1 MPKMYGEKFAYP
13 KSGTQPKNSNKL
25 NPPSNGPANIPGGV
39 NDNIYLPEVS
49 RVANTGI
56 YLQQNPRVSGGGDDI
71 YMPDNKAL

>member
-13 KSGTQPKNSNKL
+13 KSGTQVKNTNKL

-39 NDNIYLPEVS
+39 NDNIYLPEVAN
-49 RVANTGI
+49 VAETGTS
-56 YLQQNPRVSGGGDDI
+56 LKQNPRVPGGVNDI

>member
-25 NPPSNGPANIPGGV
+25 NSPSNGPANIPGGV
-39 NDNIYLPEVS
+39 NDIYLPRVP

-56 YLQQNPRVSGGGDDI
+56 YLKQNPRVSGGVNDVR
-71 YMPDNKAL
+71 MPDNKAL

>member
-13 KSGTQPKNSNKL
+13 KSGTQIKNTNKL

-39 NDNIYLPEVS
+39 ND
-49 RVANTGI
+49 
-56 YLQQNPRVSGGGDDI
+56 I

>member
-1 MPKMYGEKFAYP
+1 MPKMYGEKFPYP
-13 KSGTQPKNSNKL
+13 RSGAQPQNSNKL
-25 NPPSNGPANIPGGV
+25 NSPSNGPANIPGGA

-56 YLQQNPRVSGGGDDI
+56 YLKQNTRVSGGVNDI